1 MKKLSSLAGGALS
14 AFAAVSVCL
23 FAAREANAAYTT
35 DFPASLV
42 NLTGSGTAST
52 TGNIY
57 ANEGPAT
64 AFDHNTGGT
73 RIIWNQKT
81 NVDLVYEFPEP
92 TRVNAFRIWRTGQYE
107 RHPQTFSFQGWN
119 GTDWQTLDGDT
130 GLNKDTDWK
139 PVSYRYYQ
147 FVNAVHYTKYRLFI
161 DANCGNQYTE
171 FYELEMFCVDDG
183 TPVIASHSITVNS
196 ATSFDVSVTMGD
208 IAADDVFVKA
218 VDSSG
223 TIAATSANLG
233 PLAANGSTAI
243 TLQDLDPDA
252 TYQVRV
258 DTASGSL
265 ADENPVGTIYTGAL
279 ALSDAVSAQEA
290 GTIPGSVTVS
300 RAAAD
305 DYPLVVNYAFSSSEA
320 TPGVTYVVPSGQVVI
335 PAGSASATIEVVPL
349 VDASV
354 LADAAVTVSLTAGNY
369 ALSGSESANVTIVN
383 AAIPSDKNVWVA
395 GAASDGLASTAANW
409 SKGVPSASNPESL
422 VIFLSGDFSSHD
434 LVWDATS
441 ANGLATTV
449 TSWTQTDGYSG
460 TATIG
465 TEFPDYEGASF
476 TLFTISGDC
485 TVSAGSLSCHG
496 NYHNYGVSASQMDSY
511 KTDKHYCLNLSVGG
525 NLTVGT
531 GASITATGKG
541 YGYPTSNSN
550 TPQSYGGYGYG
561 GSVSPYGSVKEPFD
575 PGTGSI
581 SQTDA
586 GNRKKLS
593 AIGGGAI
600 RLAVVG
606 NLTLNGSIV
615 SLGTIDQNI
624 VRSTGTGGS
633 IWITASQISG
643 TGTFNAS
650 STSSGLTSDQAVAIS
665 SGGRIALYT
674 QSPLALPIAN
684 VTCSGAAYKGT
695 SATKTT
701 KVAGPGTIY
710 VYDPTQTY
718 GTLYVKQSTSVAT
731 SVNKFSAAAVMG
743 DVNFDAVVL
752 SGYALLRIPAG
763 SSITLPSL
771 SVVTTD
777 NTKAGIA
784 GLVYAGGT
792 LNVGSGNQTLKSNVV
807 FSSPTAYSFPADLT
821 LEAGAK
827 LGSVNSA
834 FAISGSCLDNT
845 FTLSVGGNLTIPSG
859 ATAGATRCCAYTAAS
874 TAQYASHGGQSLWNQ
889 AYGGREM
896 TNGYDSVLS
905 PSMPGGSTIYAFM
918 AGGVFNLTVGGTLTL
933 NGTMSSDGGNP
944 RGDDST
950 YDKQPAGSGGAINV
964 TVGELTGSGA
974 IVADGGCARYGYAG
988 GAGGGRIAVR
998 LTGKASEFSDY
1009 WATNI
1014 LARGVSFAA
1023 DRNVRASSAGT
1034 VYLQAGSDAEAAG
1047 TVVIRNDFALQSGAT
1062 NNLATTRYPGNGDGC
1077 DAPDALK
1084 KTSLLIAG
1092 AAHVELTDAMKAVS
1106 LDIESGSYIDL
1117 AGKTLNVKSARLGGK
1132 RLSPGTYA
1140 AGNAAVSGF
1149 VTDSGEG
1156 GELVV
1161 AGGFTLIVR

>member
-14 AFAAVSVCL
+14 AFAAISVCL

-35 DFPASLV
+35 DLPASLV

-73 RIIWNQKT
+73 RVIWNQKT

-92 TRVNAFRIWRTGQYE
+92 TRVNAFRIWRTAQYE
-107 RHPQTFSFQGWN
+107 RQPKTFSFQGWD

-147 FVNAVHYTKYRLFI
+147 FVNAVHYKKYRLFI
-161 DANCGNQYTE
+161 EENGGNTYTE
-171 FYELEMFCVDDG
+171 FFEFEMFCVDDG
-183 TPVIASHSITVNS
+183 TPVIASHAITVNS

-208 IAADDVFVKA
+208 IAADTVFVKA
-218 VDSSG
+218 IDPSG
-223 TIAATSANLG
+223 AVAASANLG
-233 PLAANGSTAI
+233 SLAANGSAVGN
-243 TLQDLDPDA
+243 LQNLAPGA

-265 ADENPVGTIYTGAL
+265 ADENPVDTIYTGAL
-279 ALSDAVSAQEA
+279 TLSDAISAQEA

-305 DYPLVVNYAFSSSEA
+305 DYPLVVNYAFSSSDA
-320 TPGVTYVVPSGQVVI
+320 TPGVTYVVPSGLVVI

-349 VDASV
+349 VDTSV

-383 AAIPSDKNVWVA
+383 AAIPSDKNVWIA
-395 GAASDGLASTAANW
+395 GAGSDGLASTAANW
-409 SKGVPSASNPESL
+409 SKGVPSASEPETL
-422 VIFLSGDFSSHD
+422 VIFLSGNYSSHD

-449 TSWTQTDGYSG
+449 TSWTQADGYSG

-465 TEFPDYEGASF
+465 TEFSDYEGASF

-496 NYHNYGVSASQMDSY
+496 NYHNYGVADAQMDSY

-525 NLTVGT
+525 NLTVGA

-586 GNRKKLS
+586 NNRKKLS

-600 RLAVVG
+600 KLAVVG
-606 NLTLNGSIV
+606 SLTLNGSIV

-643 TGTFNAS
+643 TGTINAS

-792 LNVGSGNQTLKSNVV
+792 LNVGSGNQTLKANVA

-1140 AGNAAVSGF
+1140 AGDAAVSGF

-1161 AGGFTLIVR
+1161 AGGFTLVVR

>member
-1 MKKLSSLAGGALS
+1 MKSNVFSIRLVGVATALLACALAVP
-14 AFAAVSVCL
+14 AFG
-23 FAAREANAAYTT
+23 AYTT
-35 DFPASLV
+35 DLPATLV
-42 NLTGSGTAST
+42 NLTGTGTAST
-52 TGNIY
+52 TGNIH
-57 ANEGPAT
+57 NGEGPAR
-64 AFDHNTGGT
+64 AFDGKTGDT
-73 RIIWNQKT
+73 RVIWNQKT
-81 NVDLVYEFPEP
+81 DVDLVYEFPEP

-107 RHPQTFSFQGWN
+107 RHPKTFSFQGWD
-119 GTDWQTLDGDT
+119 GTDWQTLDGDA

-139 PVSYRYYQ
+139 PVSYRYYR
-147 FVNAVHYTKYRLFI
+147 FTNCISYTKYRLFI
-161 DANCGNQYTE
+161 NENCGNQYTE
-171 FYELEMFCVDDG
+171 FYELELFDDK
-183 TPVIASHSITVNS
+183 TLVIASHEITVNS

-208 IAADDVFVKA
+208 NAADDVFVKA
-218 VDSSG
+218 IGSSG
-223 TIAATSANLG
+223 AVAATSANLG
-233 PLAANGSTAI
+233 PLAANGSAVG
-243 TLQDLDPDA
+243 TLQNLAADA

-258 DTASGSL
+258 DTASGSF
-265 ADENPVGTIYTGAL
+265 ADENPVDTIYTGAL
-279 ALSDAVSAQEA
+279 ALSDVVSAQEA
-290 GTIPGSVTVS
+290 GMIPGSVTVS

-305 DYPLVVNYAFSSSEA
+305 DYPLVVNYAFSSSDA
-320 TPGVTYVVPSGQVVI
+320 TPGVTYAVPSGQVVI

-349 VDASV
+349 VDTSIR
-354 LADAAVTVSLTAGNY
+354 ADTTVTVSLTAGNY
-369 ALSGSESANVTIVN
+369 ALSGNESANVTIAN
-383 AAIPSDKNVWVA
+383 AVVPSDKNVWIA
-395 GAASDGLASTAANW
+395 GATSDGLASTAANW
-409 SKGVPSASNPESL
+409 SKGMPSASNPESL
-422 VIFLSGDFSSHD
+422 VIFVSGDFSSHD

-449 TSWTQTDGYSG
+449 TSWTQADGYSG

-496 NYHNYGVSASQMDSY
+496 NYHNYGVAASQMDSY

-586 GNRKKLS
+586 VNRTKLS

-600 RLAVVG
+600 KLAVTG
-606 NLTLNGSIV
+606 SLTLNGSIV

-643 TGTFNAS
+643 TGTINAS
-650 STSSGLTSDQAVAIS
+650 SPSSGLTSDQAVAIS

-792 LNVGSGNQTLKSNVV
+792 LNVGSGNQTLKANVA

-918 AGGVFNLTVGGTLTL
+918 AGGAFNLTVGGTLTL

-964 TVGELTGSGA
+964 TAGELTGSGA

-998 LTGKASEFSDY
+998 LTGKTSEFSDY

-1014 LARGVSFAA
+1014 LARGVSFAVG
-1023 DRNVRASSAGT
+1023 RNGRASSAGT

-1062 NNLATTRYPGNGDGC
+1062 NNLATTRYPGNGVGC
-1077 DAPDALK
+1077 DTSASLK
-1084 KTSLLIAG
+1084 KTGLLVAG
-1092 AAHVELTDAMKAVS
+1092 AAHVELTDSMQFVA
-1106 LDIESGSYIDL
+1106 LEIESGSYIDL
-1117 AGKTLNVKSARLGGK
+1117 AGKTLIVNKAKVGGTKLQPGEYTKNSEATAGCLEDSGTGGK
-1132 RLSPGTYA
+1132 LV
-1140 AGNAAVSGF
+1140 VSG
-1149 VTDSGEG
+1149 
-1156 GELVV
+1156 
-1161 AGGFTLIVR
+1161 GGFAIFVR